1 MISNKNKKVC
11 ISQKYI
17 EHLTLFFAV
26 TGRISISAF
35 ASLANISRGIMSSTI
50 GLNICAI
57 ISSIKKYKSIIKKKK
72 IKHDEVALFAKNKLD
87 YIKGLISTSLT
98 KSYIG
103 HDCFLV
109 LDVLRKYDDM
119 KEEIDNFKA

>member
-1 MISNKNKKVC
+1 
-11 ISQKYI
+11 
-17 EHLTLFFAV
+17 
-26 TGRISISAF
+26 
-35 ASLANISRGIMSSTI
+35 MSSTI

-57 ISSIKKYKSIIKKKK
+57 ISSIKKCKSIIKKKK
-72 IKHDEVALFAKNKLD
+72 IKHDEVALLAKNKLD

-119 KEEIDNFKA
+119 KEEIDSFKA